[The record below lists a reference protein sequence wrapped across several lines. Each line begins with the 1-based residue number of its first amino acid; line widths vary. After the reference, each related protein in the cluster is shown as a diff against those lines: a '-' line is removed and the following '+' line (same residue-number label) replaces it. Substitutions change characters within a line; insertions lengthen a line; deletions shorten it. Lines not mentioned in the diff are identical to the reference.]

1 MTRLLLSIDKA
12 DPLQVYERPAREP
25 EVWEIIVWKIS
36 VLFFLDSH
44 LAVFLLFRY
53 DFCYNHLMN
62 NFITK
67 YLSQFNLEAIVTAS
81 LNKMLS
87 LVLLFIAFYIV
98 KKIAKASVKRVLV
111 PSLKVST
118 QDIGRQK
125 TISRLVDSILNYLL
139 YFILIY
145 CILSIL
151 GLPVS
156 SLLAGAGIAGVAV
169 GLGAQGFLSDLVNG
183 FFILI
188 ERQFDVGDVVKLTNG
203 PITLSGTIVSMGIR
217 TTQVRDADGTL
228 HFIPNRNILVVS
240 NQSRG
245 DMRAQ
250 VDIPLTLN
258 TDLEQVHR
266 VIEEVNRQE
275 VSKFDQI
282 TGVTILGPQNTSSGQ
297 FVFRVHLF
305 VSNGQ
310 QSIVYHQFFGFY
322 QEALRQAGVELPSA
336 SLPVAR

>member
-1 MTRLLLSIDKA
+1 
-12 DPLQVYERPAREP
+12 
-25 EVWEIIVWKIS
+25 
-36 VLFFLDSH
+36 
-44 LAVFLLFRY
+44 
-53 DFCYNHLMN
+53 MN
-62 NFITK
+62 EFIQK
-67 YLSQFNLEAIVTAS
+67 YLAQFNLDEMIIAG
-81 LNKMLS
+81 LNKALS
-87 LVLLFIAFYIV
+87 LCLLFVAFYVI
-98 KKIAKASVKRVLV
+98 KKIAKASVKKILV

-125 TISRLVDSILNYLL
+125 TISRLVESILNYLL

-145 CILSIL
+145 WVLSIL

-188 ERQFDVGDVVKLTNG
+188 ERQFDVGDVVRLTNG
-203 PITLSGTIVSMGIR
+203 PIVIAGTIVSMGIR

-250 VDIPLTLN
+250 VDIPLQFT
-258 TDLEQVHR
+258 TDLEQVYQ
-266 VIEEVNRQE
+266 VIEGVNRRE
-275 VSKFDQI
+275 VAKFDQI
-282 TGVTILGPQNTSSGQ
+282 TGVTILGPQNNPSGQ
-297 FVFRVHLF
+297 FVFRVNIF
-305 VSNGQ
+305 VAHGQ
-310 QSIVYHQFFGFY
+310 QSKIYHQFLGFY
-322 QEALRQAGVELPSA
+322 QEALLDAGVDLPSG
-336 SLPVAR
+336 SQQ